1 MVLPSSQEAQLDG
14 CGLDA
19 LDVLGVGRGSP
30 GLRRREQKANR
41 PRGSRSHTELG
52 GALAGEA
59 EAGESRR
66 LVSNISLTCTPTLRR
81 PGPALSEAQADV
93 RAPSASAHEPRDSCP
108 PARLSSHLG
117 GPEPQESDAGL
128 EKGQSSTMN
137 RSKSSIAKGSVRLKL
152 EVAGLTGQRGGTES
166 PLGARSPVQTA
177 LHYCKRPPGPGTQ
190 QEVNTYLD
198 AWREKHSCIRARPK
212 SPRHLSVETAA

>member
-1 MVLPSSQEAQLDG
+1 MFLPSSQEAQLDG

-19 LDVLGVGRGSP
+19 LDVLGVGRGPP

-59 EAGESRR
+59 EASESRR
-66 LVSNISLTCTPTLRR
+66 LVSSISLTRTPM
-81 PGPALSEAQADV
+81 PGCPEPALSEAQADV
-93 RAPSASAHEPRDSCP
+93 CAPSASAHEPQGSCP

-117 GPEPQESDAGL
+117 GPEPRESDAGL
-128 EKGQSSTMN
+128 ERGRSSTIN
-137 RSKSSIAKGSVRLKL
+137 RSKYSTAKGSDQTEVR
-152 EVAGLTGQRGGTES
+152 GYRTHWTEREDRA
-166 PLGARSPVQTA
+166 PLGTRSPVQTA
-177 LHYCKRPPGPGTQ
+177 LRYHKRPPEPGTQ

-198 AWREKHSCIRARPK
+198 VWREKHSCIRARPK
-212 SPRHLSVETAA
+212 SPRHLSMEIAA